1 MIMAKKRT
9 QQKNNSKRA
18 RKHKN
23 RQANLKKL
31 SLSKQVTCQPHIEDR
46 VDNALEIMEKGNW
59 REAESMLA
67 ELKKEHGNHPHICF
81 GRGVLAVFGGKHDEA
96 ISCFKK
102 AIEGSPDFVEAHYN
116 LAATYQK
123 QLKIFEMITTYR
135 HVILI
140 GEDHSHVVQQ
150 AQDVLNSMEQQIRD
164 SNGISLDEFLKA
176 HRIFDRAVEHMESK
190 EWEAAIA
197 DFRESLS
204 INPNHPQTHGNLGLC
219 YARMGKRQLALEAF
233 DKALELDPRYKP
245 AKDNRKLIASLTEDQ
260 CLEKEM
266 ATVNYYKDCFQKK
279 KSGIKKLAEA
289 LGFRR

>member
-1 MIMAKKRT
+1 MAKKCR
-9 QQKNNSKRA
+9 
-18 RKHKN
+18 N
-23 RQANLKKL
+23 RQRQILRNAQKHRKRQDKRKKL
-31 SLSKQVTCQPHIEDR
+31 VAVTQATYQQDIEDQ
-46 VDNALEIMEKGNW
+46 VDYALEIVEAGNLQKGANILAKLKEK
-59 REAESMLA
+59 
-67 ELKKEHGNHPHICF
+67 HGNHSHIF
-81 GRGVLAVFGGKHDEA
+81 YGLGVLAVFGGKHDAA
-96 ISCFKK
+96 IRLFKQ
-102 AIEGSPDFVEAHYN
+102 ATQLSPGFVEAHYN

-135 HVILI
+135 HVVLI
-140 GEDHSHVVQQ
+140 GEDHSYVVQQ
-150 AQDVLNSMEQQIRD
+150 ARDVLNSMEQQIRD
-164 SNGISLDEFLKA
+164 SNGISLDEFLEA

-197 DFRESLS
+197 DFRDSLS

-219 YARMGKRQLALEAF
+219 YARMGKRQLALEVF

-279 KSGIKKLAEA
+279 KSSIRKLAEA
-289 LGFRR
+289 LGLRR